1 LKKFGLTLTTA
12 ALLVLTTNACG
23 SGGTAND
30 AATSDTGNASNANTQ
45 EASTQE
51 ASGGTVE
58 LTFGFNGGD
67 GPTYDLYK
75 SIFKEYESAHPNV
88 KITPQAIA
96 KDFTSTIMTRI
107 AGGNAPDVFWMSNQ
121 DMPSF
126 ADRNALLDLTPY
138 DGKDFQS
145 GDFLDNIMAGYKWK
159 GNIYGLPGDA
169 APIVLFYNKEL
180 FDQAKVDYPKAGMS
194 WDDLL
199 QKAQALTVKKG
210 DQIEQYGYAQ
220 DVTWN
225 FWAPFVWQN
234 NGDILSSDGTK
245 SAINSPESSEA
256 FTFIRS
262 LMNEHKVAP
271 TASSMQTT
279 PSYQLF
285 QQGKAAMYFGGAWVA
300 STILRDTNFEWD
312 VVAPPAGKTKA
323 TAMALGGFAVS
334 KTTKHP
340 EEAVKFLSWLAGEE
354 GQKRKFEGGFAG
366 LPTLKSLIN
375 TPLATKG
382 FEHPTY
388 KNIHLQE
395 IVDSTQYARVAPS
408 SANWM
413 QINAEMTKL
422 LQLYWNGEQ
431 EIGPTL
437 ESVDKKINEIL
448 SGK

>member
-1 LKKFGLTLTTA
+1 MKKFGLALTAA
-12 ALLVLTTNACG
+12 ALLVTVTSACS
-23 SGGTAND
+23 SGGSANNSPSSSAAGGAPSAQTD
-30 AATSDTGNASNANTQ
+30 AAPA
-45 EASTQE
+45 E
-51 ASGGTVE
+51 TVE

-67 GPTYDLYK
+67 SPTYDLYK

-107 AGGNAPDVFWMSNQ
+107 AGGNAPDVFWISNQ
-121 DMPSF
+121 DVPSF
-126 ADRNALLDLTPY
+126 ADRNALLDLTAY
-138 DGKDFQS
+138 DGKYFNS
-145 GDFLDNIMAGYKWK
+145 SDFLDNVMAGYKWK
-159 GNIYGLPGDA
+159 DHIYGLPGDA
-169 APIVLFYNKEL
+169 APIVLFYNKEM
-180 FDQAKVDYPKAGMS
+180 FDKAKVEYPKAGMS
-194 WDDLL
+194 WDELL
-199 QKAQALTVKKG
+199 QKAKALTVRNG

-220 DVTWN
+220 DLSWN

-234 NGDILSSDGTK
+234 NGDILSSDGKK
-245 SAINSPESSEA
+245 SAIHSPEALEA

-262 LMNEHKVAP
+262 LMNEYKVAP

-285 QQGKAAMYFGGAWVA
+285 QQGKVAMYFGGAWVA

-312 VVAPPAGKTKA
+312 VVAPPARKTKA

-334 KTTKHP
+334 KTSKHA
-340 EEAVKFLSWLAGEE
+340 EEAVKFLSWLAGKE
-354 GQKRKFEGGFAG
+354 GQTRKFNGGFAG

-395 IVDSTQYARVAPS
+395 IVDATQYARVAPS
-408 SANWM
+408 SADWT
-413 QINAEMTKL
+413 QINTEMTKL

-431 EIGPTL
+431 EAEPAL
-437 ESVDKKINEIL
+437 ASVDKKINEIL
-448 SGK
+448 AGK

>member
-1 LKKFGLTLTTA
+1 MKKFGLTLTAA
-12 ALLVLTTNACG
+12 ALLIALTSACS
-23 SGGTAND
+23 SGKTPDNPASSG
-30 AATSDTGNASNANTQ
+30 AASSPSAKG
-45 EASTQE
+45 EAAPAE
-51 ASGGTVE
+51 TVE

-75 SIFKEYESAHPNV
+75 SIFKEYENTHPNV

-121 DMPSF
+121 DVPSF

-138 DGKDFQS
+138 DGKYFKS
-145 GDFLDNIMAGYKWK
+145 EDFLDNVMAGYKWK
-159 GNIYGLPGDA
+159 DKIYGLPGDA
-169 APIVLFYNKEL
+169 APIVLFYNKEM
-180 FDQAKVDYPKAGMS
+180 FDQAKVEYPKAGMS
-194 WDDLL
+194 WDELL
-199 QKAQALTVKKG
+199 QKAKALTVRNG
-210 DQIEQYGYAQ
+210 DQIVQYGYAQ
-220 DVTWN
+220 DLSWN

-234 NGDILSSDGTK
+234 NGDILSPDGTK
-245 SAINSPESSEA
+245 SVIHSPEALEA

-300 STILRDTNFEWD
+300 STILRDTAFEWD

-323 TAMALGGFAVS
+323 TSIALGGFAVS
-334 KTTKHP
+334 KSTKHA
-340 EEAVKFLSWLAGEE
+340 EEAVKFLAWLAGEE
-354 GQKRKFEGGFAG
+354 GQKLKFNGGFAG
-366 LPTLKSLIN
+366 LPTLKSLIG

-395 IVDSTQYARVAPS
+395 IVDATQYARVAPS
-408 SANWM
+408 SADWT
-413 QINAEMTKL
+413 QINTEMTKL

-431 EIGPTL
+431 EAEPAL
-437 ESVDKKINEIL
+437 ASVDKKINEIL
-448 SGK
+448 AGK

>member
-1 LKKFGLTLTTA
+1 MKKFGLTLTAA
-12 ALLVLTTNACG
+12 ALLAAVTSACS
-23 SGGTAND
+23 SGGSANNSPSSS
-30 AATSDTGNASNANTQ
+30 AAGSAGNAPGAKT
-45 EASTQE
+45 EAAPAE
-51 ASGGTVE
+51 TVE

-75 SIFKEYESAHPNV
+75 TIFKEYESTHPNV

-121 DMPSF
+121 DVPSF
-126 ADRNALLDLTPY
+126 ADRNALLDLTAY
-138 DGKDFQS
+138 DGKYFKS

-159 GNIYGLPGDA
+159 DKIYGLPGDA
-169 APIVLFYNKEL
+169 APIVLFYNKEM
-180 FDQAKVDYPKAGMS
+180 FDKAKVEYPRAGMS

-199 QKAQALTVKKG
+199 QKAKALTVKNG
-210 DQIEQYGYAQ
+210 DQIVQYGYAQ
-220 DVTWN
+220 DLSWN
-225 FWAPFVWQN
+225 FWGPFVWQN
-234 NGDILSSDGTK
+234 NGNILNSDGTK
-245 SAINSPESSEA
+245 SAINSPEALEA

-262 LMNEHKVAP
+262 LMNEYKVAP

-300 STILRDTNFEWD
+300 STILRDTKFEWD

-323 TAMALGGFAVS
+323 TSIALGGFAVS
-334 KTTKHP
+334 KTTKHA

-354 GQKRKFEGGFAG
+354 GQTRKFNGGFAG

-395 IVDSTQYARVAPS
+395 IVDATQYARVAPS
-408 SANWM
+408 SANWT
-413 QINAEMTKL
+413 QINTEMTKL

-431 EIGPTL
+431 EAGPAL
-437 ESVDKKINEIL
+437 ASVDKKINDIL
-448 SGK
+448 AGK